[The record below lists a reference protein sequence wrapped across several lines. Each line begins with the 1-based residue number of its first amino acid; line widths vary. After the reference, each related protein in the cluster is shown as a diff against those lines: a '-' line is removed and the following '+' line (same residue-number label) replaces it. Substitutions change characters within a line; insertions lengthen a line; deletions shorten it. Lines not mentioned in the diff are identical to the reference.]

1 MASMSPVC
9 KRSGPFSS
17 CHRAIRAKPCSLGK
31 IVEAPKT
38 GKTKGIPPRIGFR
51 PSNTDLLLTNN
62 CSCKENSQQ
71 ISWIDDPRILNY
83 FFTSRLSISSCLTY
97 ILTEKLLQTSN
108 FARFFGFYALRDVLS
123 DFQTLWFTIS
133 NLMFFMWRW
142 WLFSNVQI
150 LLRNAFNKL

>member
-62 CSCKENSQQ
+62 CSCKENFQKN
-71 ISWIDDPRILNY
+71 RELNY

-108 FARFFGFYALRDVLS
+108 FARFFGFLGIMRR
-123 DFQTLWFTIS
+123 FEW
-133 NLMFFMWRW
+133 
-142 WLFSNVQI
+142 FSNTVVHYYKFDVFYVTLMI
-150 LLRNAFNKL
+150 IFKCTNSLKKYF